1 MSITAKNKL
10 LTWLVVLLLLANTAT
25 LAMFWLNKKQHPPQ
39 PKGTPNEFLVK
50 ELKLDA
56 KQQEQLDV
64 LVKEHRQMAEQIRE
78 KVRAAKD
85 SLFDL
90 VKNPTATDKA
100 KQSAAAVCSRLTEQL
115 DVLTVNHFQK
125 LRALCNA
132 EQQKKFDEII
142 QDITRMMGQPQPP
155 GRPGEPPGPPQG
167 GPHPPPGGPD
177 GDRPPPPPPPGQ

>member
-1 MSITAKNKL
+1 MSTTPKNKL

-25 LAMFWLNKKQHPPQ
+25 LAMFWLNKRKHPPQ
-39 PKGTPNEFLVK
+39 PKGAPNEFLVK

-56 KQQEQLDV
+56 KQQEQLDA
-64 LVKEHRQMAEQIRE
+64 LVKEHRQMADQIRE
-78 KVRAAKD
+78 KVRIAKD

-90 VKNPTATDKA
+90 VKNPDATDSA
-100 KQSAAAVCSRLTEQL
+100 KQNAAASCSKLTEQL

-142 QDITRMMGQPQPP
+142 HDITRMMGQPQPP
-155 GRPGEPPGPPQG
+155 GRPGGPPGP
-167 GPHPPPGGPD
+167 PPPGGPD
-177 GDRPPPPPPPGQ
+177 GDRPPPPPPGH

>member
-1 MSITAKNKL
+1 MSTAAKNKL
-10 LTWLVVLLLLANTAT
+10 LTWLVILLLVANTAT

-39 PKGTPNEFLVK
+39 PKGAPNEFLIR

-64 LVKEHRQMAEQIRE
+64 LVKDHRQMAEQIRE
-78 KVRAAKD
+78 KIKAAKD

-90 VKNPTATDKA
+90 VKNPNATDSI
-100 KQSAAAVCSRLTEQL
+100 KQSAAAACSRLTEQL

-125 LRALCNA
+125 VRALCNA

-142 QDITRMMGQPQPP
+142 HDITRMMAQPQPP
-155 GRPGEPPGPPQG
+155 GRPGGPG
-167 GPHPPPGGPD
+167 
-177 GDRPPPPPPPGQ
+177 GDRPPPPGQ

>member
-1 MSITAKNKL
+1 MSTTAKNKL

-25 LAMFWLNKKQHPPQ
+25 LAMFWLNKRQHPPQ
-39 PKGTPNEFLVK
+39 PKGAPNEFLIR
-50 ELKLDA
+50 ELKLDTA
-56 KQQEQLDV
+56 QQAQLDV

-78 KVRAAKD
+78 KVKAAKD

-90 VKNPTATDKA
+90 VKNPNATDSA
-100 KQSAAAVCSRLTEQL
+100 KQNAAAACSKLTEQL

-125 LRALCNA
+125 VRALCNA

-155 GRPGEPPGPPQG
+155 GRPGGPQG
-167 GPHPPPGGPD
+167 PPPPGGPPPGGPG